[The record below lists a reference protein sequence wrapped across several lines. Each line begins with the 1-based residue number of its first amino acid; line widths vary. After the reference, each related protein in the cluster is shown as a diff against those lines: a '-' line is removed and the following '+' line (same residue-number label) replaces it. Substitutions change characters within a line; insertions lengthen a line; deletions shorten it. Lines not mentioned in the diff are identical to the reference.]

1 VTVKTGIRNSS
12 KTKIIFFLM
21 EEIQP
26 IDPVQVKISYA
37 SFRSRLERVLA
48 AEGGY
53 YKKIASPHPYLHYVQ
68 FSLINLYYNCTKC
81 LFF

>member
-1 VTVKTGIRNSS
+1 
-12 KTKIIFFLM
+12 M

-26 IDPVQVKISYA
+26 IDPAQVKITCA
-37 SFRSRLERVLA
+37 RFRSRLERVLA

-53 YKKIASPHPYLHYVQ
+53 FEKIASTHTYLHYVQ
-68 FSLINLYYNCTKC
+68 FSLINLNYNCTKC